1 MEEDKKTRINR
12 MKDQE
17 QDVKHQEKGMEK
29 SVQVLLDGSFLTRD
43 RVIRLLPFL
52 LFLTLLAVIYISNVF
67 YGERIQRESMRTRQE
82 LKELRYE
89 YITSKSDLMFKSKQ
103 SEVAKELQNTGII
116 ESTTP
121 PVKIIIKEKTKKD

>member
-1 MEEDKKTRINR
+1 

>member
-1 MEEDKKTRINR
+1 

-89 YITSKSDLMFKSKQ
+89 YVTSKSDLMFKSKQ
-103 SEVAKELQNTGII
+103 SEVAKELKNTGVI

>member
-1 MEEDKKTRINR
+1 

-103 SEVAKELQNTGII
+103 SEVAKELKNTGVI